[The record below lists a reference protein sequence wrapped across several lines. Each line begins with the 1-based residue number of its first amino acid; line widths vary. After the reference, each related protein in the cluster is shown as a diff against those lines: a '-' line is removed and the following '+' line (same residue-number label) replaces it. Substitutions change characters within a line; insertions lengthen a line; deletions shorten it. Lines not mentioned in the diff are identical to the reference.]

1 MAHWPTAAAL
11 AKGDTKAIRWFASV
25 ALLERIALMR
35 GNPILEAAR
44 RHLVELVSKEPLW
57 ESVLWAAFSLKDHEI
72 TSPIVSMPIYGL
84 NPQLGPH
91 QWISFAVRVGSPTDL
106 LIELG
111 KLRAAKPHIEQ
122 IIDERY
128 AAPERD
134 LEELTNGMFN
144 AESQFILAVRLLPQR
159 LYNLHFQ
166 YALDKLTFQ
175 VGESI
180 RAYIQHR
187 RAATESEQN
196 VDFHRERA
204 KKERA
209 ERRLREMLLE
219 QTTGLVH
226 ASEDIRGVQ
235 SERYGMI
242 RSRLIALP
250 NALALRVTGQTREEI
265 RGVRGCITFRDLYA
279 PTHEIARNFV
289 STTLLCWP
297 YGRKHRAIFRSI
309 VASLKHWPAGR
320 KVAF

>member
-1 MAHWPTAAAL
+1 MA
-11 AKGDTKAIRWFASV
+11 KSSV
-25 ALLERIALMR
+25 AMR
-35 GNPILEAAR
+35 KVGAG
-44 RHLVELVSKEPLW
+44 EL
-57 ESVLWAAFSLKDHEI
+57 A
-72 TSPIVSMPIYGL
+72 
-84 NPQLGPH
+84 
-91 QWISFAVRVGSPTDL
+91 
-106 LIELG
+106 
-111 KLRAAKPHIEQ
+111 
-122 IIDERY
+122 
-128 AAPERD
+128 
-134 LEELTNGMFN
+134 
-144 AESQFILAVRLLPQR
+144 RLLGLPEPEIAR
-159 LYNLHFQ
+159 LKRNGVLRSSGKR
-166 YALDKLTFQ
+166 DKLTFQ

>member
-144 AESQFILAVRLLPQR
+144 AESQFILAVPLLSQR

-166 YALDKLTFQ
+166 YALGDLQKTL
-175 VGESI
+175 GPNP
-180 RAYIQHR
+180 QHDGPGIDR
-187 RAATESEQN
+187 RAIADSNLWIICHHLFFFDSVAT
-196 VDFHRERA
+196 
-204 KKERA
+204 
-209 ERRLREMLLE
+209 
-219 QTTGLVH
+219 G
-226 ASEDIRGVQ
+226 
-235 SERYGMI
+235 
-242 RSRLIALP
+242 P
-250 NALALRVTGQTREEI
+250 
-265 RGVRGCITFRDLYA
+265 
-279 PTHEIARNFV
+279 
-289 STTLLCWP
+289 
-297 YGRKHRAIFRSI
+297 
-309 VASLKHWPAGR
+309 
-320 KVAF
+320 